1 MLEIQKIFGSLLK
14 LCFRGVFYTHALLC
28 HTLVRSARAPRRK
41 CHGFLHDMPRPTV
54 VFSLSPRL
62 TPYRSGLIN
71 YLFNLSFYS

>member
-62 TPYRSGLIN
+62 TPYRSGLVN
-71 YLFNLSFYS
+71 YAF